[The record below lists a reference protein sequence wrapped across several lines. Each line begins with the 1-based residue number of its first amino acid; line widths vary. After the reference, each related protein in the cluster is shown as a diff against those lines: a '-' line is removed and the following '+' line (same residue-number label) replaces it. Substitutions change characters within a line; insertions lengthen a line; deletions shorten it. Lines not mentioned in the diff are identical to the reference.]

1 MAKQTITTPEAP
13 EAVGPYSQ
21 AVRCG
26 DTIYVSGQ
34 LPIDPST
41 KAMPE
46 SVEEQARQ
54 SLANIRA
61 ILEAAGCTMADVCRC
76 GIFLTD
82 LDDFQVVNR
91 VYASF
96 FDGDFPARTTVEVS
110 RLPLGARV
118 EIDAVAVAA
127 GGKDR

>member
-1 MAKQTITTPEAP
+1 MAKQTVTTPDAP
-13 EAVGPYSQ
+13 AAVGPYSQ

-34 LPIDPST
+34 LPIDPRT
-41 KAMPE
+41 EAMPE

-82 LDDFQVVNR
+82 LDDFQAVNR

-96 FDGDFPARTTVEVS
+96 FDGDFPARATVEVS

-118 EIDAVAVAA
+118 EIDAIAVAA
-127 GGKDR
+127 GGRDR

>member
-1 MAKQTITTPEAP
+1 MAKQIISTPDAP

-26 DTIYVSGQ
+26 DTVYVSGQ
-34 LPIDPST
+34 LPIDPGT
-41 KAMPE
+41 KAMPD
-46 SVEEQARQ
+46 SIEEQARQ

-82 LDDFQVVNR
+82 LADFQTVNR

-96 FDGDFPARTTVEVS
+96 FEGDFPARATVQVS
-110 RLPLGARV
+110 GLPLGARV
-118 EIDAVAVAA
+118 EIDAIAKVP
-127 GGKDR
+127 GGGDR